1 MVNIMDI
8 NIIDL
13 DGNIYDIN
21 SIHLQGNDVVNI
33 VIKKPSESYISH
45 HRGRE
50 LVDEYI
56 GWKPL

>member
-21 SIHLQGNDVVNI
+21 SMHIQGNDVVNI
-33 VIKKPSESYISH
+33 VIKKPTESFISH
-45 HRGRE
+45 HKARE
-50 LVDEYI
+50 LVDDHL
-56 GWKPL
+56 GGKPI

>member
-21 SIHLQGNDVVNI
+21 SMHIQGNDVVNI
-33 VIKKPSESYISH
+33 VIKKSTESFISH
-45 HRGRE
+45 RKARE
-50 LVDEYI
+50 LVDDHLGE
-56 GWKPL
+56 KPI